1 MSTFF
6 SIIVDSTQDITKL
19 DQSFLGFYTI
29 DHHGAE
35 DYTNLIINVLS
46 QLGLDISKC
55 RGQGYDGAKVMSGIY
70 SGVQKRIQDIVPNA
84 HFVHCCAHNL
94 NLVICDSAKS
104 SDTVRRF
111 FITVQAVFNFFSS
124 SAHRWALLALGDE
137 NTLKVHKTVL
147 KKVCATRWKARHQAI
162 FALKERFNDVLI
174 TLTKIALTTTNGDER
189 NVSKSIRSKLDSVE
203 FILLLCLWERVLRSM
218 QDVSKVL
225 QSVDINIQTSCDLL
239 EQAIGSL
246 SELRQNYSDIVNI
259 ANDLCSKWGISSKFP
274 SKRQQFAKLH
284 FDEIDGDR
292 RLNVTEEN
300 FKIKIFYPVVDTALA
315 QLKNRFKGLN
325 VISSTFE
332 FLNPTFL
339 ISTEE
344 NDLIKYAF
352 DFIQL
357 YKSDVTSDFTRQLLT
372 SAERSFSKLKLI
384 KNYLRNSTSQERLS
398 NISVLSIERCR
409 TDEINIKK
417 IITDFANAKA
427 RKKMFF

>member
-1 MSTFF
+1 M
-6 SIIVDSTQDITKL
+6 D
-19 DQSFLGFYTI
+19 
-29 DHHGAE
+29 
-35 DYTNLIINVLS
+35 
-46 QLGLDISKC
+46 
-55 RGQGYDGAKVMSGIY
+55 
-70 SGVQKRIQDIVPNA
+70 
-84 HFVHCCAHNL
+84 
-94 NLVICDSAKS
+94 
-104 SDTVRRF
+104 
-111 FITVQAVFNFFSS
+111 
-124 SAHRWALLALGDE
+124 
-137 NTLKVHKTVL
+137 
-147 KKVCATRWKARHQAI
+147 
-162 FALKERFNDVLI
+162 
-174 TLTKIALTTTNGDER
+174 
-189 NVSKSIRSKLDSVE
+189 
-203 FILLLCLWERVLRSM
+203 
-218 QDVSKVL
+218 
-225 QSVDINIQTSCDLL
+225 
-239 EQAIGSL
+239 QAIGSL

-315 QLKNRFKGLN
+315 QLKNRFKGLK

-357 YKSDVTSDFTRQLLT
+357 YKSEVTSDFTRQLLSIQSIIKNKSDIRNINDVIKFIVNNDLST
-372 SAERSFSKLKLI
+372 AFCDVLTACIIFLTIPVTVASAERSFSKLKLI

-398 NISVLSIERCR
+398 NISVLSIERGH